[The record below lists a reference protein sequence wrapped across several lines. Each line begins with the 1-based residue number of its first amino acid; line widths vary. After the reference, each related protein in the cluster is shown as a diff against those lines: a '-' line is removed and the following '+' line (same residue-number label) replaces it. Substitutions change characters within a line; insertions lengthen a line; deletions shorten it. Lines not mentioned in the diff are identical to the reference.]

1 MVKSIG
7 FKLAGGSRQPG
18 GKGEKGEK
26 GKQTVLAI

>member
-18 GKGEKGEK
+18 GKGEKG
-26 GKQTVLAI
+26 KQTVLAI